1 MAIDEWRAQ
10 IEIESTNGY
19 SEKDEGDEDNI
30 VCNVLVHFCS
40 MHQLNLQSIKD
51 KGRKILSMQFESCG
65 GNGKALCRGCLH
77 HGPWSCPLLL
87 LKYVIGRWTCPRTM
101 ELDIPTRF
109 IFSVTLSNVMVQHVL
124 HWERQRRL
132 SCCKHQRTMAKKCF
146 FLYSFVKHSHNYNR
160 RRRREGQT
168 RRKLPKLSILDKYIE
183 KHFRFLVHGH
193 FSWSM
198 FILHLLMGPKALIFF
213 LWSDHEK
220 GTMKCDYRK
229 MAFNMGQLHG
239 PWC

>member
-1 MAIDEWRAQ
+1 
-10 IEIESTNGY
+10 
-19 SEKDEGDEDNI
+19 
-30 VCNVLVHFCS
+30 

-193 FSWSM
+193 FSWST

-213 LWSDHEK
+213 YDRIMKKGLWSVTIEK
-220 GTMKCDYRK
+220 WPSTWDNFMVHDVNNSLLYSNRFGIHVSSLLCVCVWGFFT
-229 MAFNMGQLHG
+229 
-239 PWC
+239 